1 MLKKVKPICNQDYAD
16 FLTEKLKEFEDFNNR
31 VEATNSDELIQ
42 DVFYSIED
50 HINNLRNESIF
61 FNDYHTYDCG

>member
-1 MLKKVKPICNQDYAD
+1 MPKKVKPICNQDYAD
-16 FLTEKLKEFEDFNNR
+16 FLTEKLKEFEDFNDR

-42 DVFYSIED
+42 DVFYSIEEN
-50 HINNLRNESIF
+50 INNLRCECVH